1 MAMDKGYGFMWSR
14 MMLLIDIQA
23 SKCGDKWLFSSD
35 LVVAWGPSGKGNDS
49 EFGERD
55 ESLR

>member
-1 MAMDKGYGFMWSR
+1 MDMDKSYGFMWSK

-23 SKCGDKWLFSSD
+23 SKCSDWIMFSSD

-49 EFGERD
+49 EFGEGD